1 MKLLTQTLPDPPPAD
16 PMPLAAAWLAEAW
29 QLRPQPN
36 PDAMVLATCDAAGR
50 PSARVVLCKAILA
63 SPGYALFYT
72 NYGSRKGRELEA
84 NARAAGVLH
93 WDALHR
99 QLRLEGQVVRATASE
114 SDAYFAS
121 RAWQSRVGAWAS
133 EQSAPIAS
141 RASLVDAVRSAAT
154 RLGTPDPTAAG
165 EQVSPPQTTDRSP
178 AIPRPQYWGGYR
190 LWLDAVEL
198 WVEGEFRIHDRVR
211 WTRKLSP
218 AGPHEFNAGPWTATR
233 LQP

>member
-1 MKLLTQTLPDPPPAD
+1 MKLLSQTLPDPPPAD

-50 PSARVVLCKAILA
+50 LSARVVLCKTIVA

-72 NYGSRKGRELEA
+72 NYDSRKGRELAA
-84 NARAAGVLH
+84 NASAAGVLH
-93 WDALHR
+93 WDSLHR
-99 QLRLEGQVVRATASE
+99 QLRLEGRVLRATAAE

-133 EQSAPIAS
+133 EQSAPVAS
-141 RASLVDAVRSAAT
+141 RVQLVEAVRSAAA

-165 EQVSPPQTTDRSP
+165 EPVPLP
-178 AIPRPQYWGGYR
+178 AIARPSNWGGYR

-211 WTRKLSP
+211 WTRELSP
-218 AGPHEFNAGPWTATR
+218 AGPHDFAAGPWTATR